1 MQINIHLLRAS
12 VISSIISSISNY
24 IGTRQL
30 SSGYIYKENLS
41 FNINLPLLLRF
52 QIPKVPVDK
61 TFIQVCRT
69 ILWISGPYD
78 MPKSSPN
85 DSSKKWL
92 NVSSFPYYK
101 KIFWCSW
108 TWKQNLVKA
117 LLNNFQE
124 CLNISKTFYN
134 NWKCNRQ
141 RKIASMG
148 SYSIFKEPSHGAMY
162 VLMAQHSPKKIRWII
177 VYIVNLSKQNLI
189 WTNIFVW
196 NRQMLNPYR
205 LD

>member
-69 ILWISGPYD
+69 IL
-78 MPKSSPN
+78 
-85 DSSKKWL
+85 
-92 NVSSFPYYK
+92 
-101 KIFWCSW
+101 
-108 TWKQNLVKA
+108 
-117 LLNNFQE
+117 
-124 CLNISKTFYN
+124 
-134 NWKCNRQ
+134 
-141 RKIASMG
+141 
-148 SYSIFKEPSHGAMY
+148 
-162 VLMAQHSPKKIRWII
+162 
-177 VYIVNLSKQNLI
+177 
-189 WTNIFVW
+189 
-196 NRQMLNPYR
+196 
-205 LD
+205 